1 MDTKAENKRGRMN
14 MDNIERRFIAV
25 KDLRTSEDGNIIE
38 GYPIVYEQE
47 ADLGWFR
54 EKIARGAATAA
65 LKSSDEFVLFNHDPN
80 FPLARRSNGSLEVTE
95 DDHGVKI
102 KADLSKSARGREV
115 HEMVKA
121 GLIDKMS
128 FAFSTEKESWTYAKT
143 EGHADLRIIEEF
155 RELFDY
161 SPVTYPAYKQTE
173 LQARSAKDIFES
185 REAPAGDEQPGAP
198 EENEDYLGKLDV
210 FERQIKIIIGDE
222 K

>member
-1 MDTKAENKRGRMN
+1 MKD
-14 MDNIERRFIAV
+14 IERRYTEV
-25 KDLRTSEDGNIIE
+25 KELRLLDDGNVIE
-38 GYPIVYEQE
+38 GYPIVYDQI
-47 ADLGWFR
+47 ADIGWFR
-54 EKIARGAATAA
+54 EKIARGAATNA
-65 LKSSDEFVLFNHDPN
+65 LKTSDEFVLFNHDPN

-128 FAFSTEKESWTYAKT
+128 FAFSTEKESWEYSKDKNQS
-143 EGHADLRIIEEF
+143 DLRTVEEF
-155 RELFDY
+155 RELYDY

-173 LQARSAKDIFES
+173 LQARSAQDVFDS

-198 EENEDYLGKLDV
+198 GEEDALGKLDV
-210 FERQIKIIIGDE
+210 FEREANLIIGDE

>member
-1 MDTKAENKRGRMN
+1 MKD
-14 MDNIERRFIAV
+14 IERRFTNV
-25 KDLRTSEDGNIIE
+25 KELRFLDEGNIIE

-47 ADLGWFR
+47 TDIGYFR
-54 EKIARGAATAA
+54 EKIARGAATNA
-65 LKSSDEFVLFNHDPN
+65 LKNSDEFVLFNHDPN
-80 FPLARRSNGSLEVTE
+80 FPLARRSNGTLEVTE

-128 FAFSTEKESWTYAKT
+128 FAFSTEKESWEYAQT
-143 EGHADLRIIEEF
+143 PGQSDLRTVEEF

-173 LQARSAKDIFES
+173 LQARSAEDVFES
-185 REAPAGDEQPGAP
+185 RKAPSGDEQPGAP
-198 EENEDYLGKLDV
+198 GDKDYLGILDV
-210 FERQIKIIIGDE
+210 YEREATLIIGDE

>member
-1 MDTKAENKRGRMN
+1 MKD
-14 MDNIERRFIAV
+14 IERRYTEV
-25 KDLRTSEDGNIIE
+25 KELRLLDDGNVIE
-38 GYPIVYEQE
+38 GYPIVYDQI
-47 ADLGWFR
+47 ADIGWFR
-54 EKIARGAATAA
+54 EKIARGAATNA

-80 FPLARRSNGSLEVTE
+80 FPLARRSNGTLEVTE

-128 FAFSTEKESWTYAKT
+128 FAFSTEKESWEYSKDKNQS
-143 EGHADLRIIEEF
+143 DLRTVEEF
-155 RELFDY
+155 RELYDY

-173 LQARSAKDIFES
+173 LQARSAQDVFDS

-198 EENEDYLGKLDV
+198 GEEDALGKLDV
-210 FERQIKIIIGDE
+210 FEREANLIIGDE

>member
-1 MDTKAENKRGRMN
+1 MKD
-14 MDNIERRFIAV
+14 IERRYTEV
-25 KDLRTSEDGNIIE
+25 KELRLLDDGNVIE
-38 GYPIVYEQE
+38 GYPIVYDQI
-47 ADLGWFR
+47 ADIGWFR
-54 EKIARGAATAA
+54 EKIARGAATNA
-65 LKSSDEFVLFNHDPN
+65 LKTSDEFVLFNHDPN

-128 FAFSTEKESWTYAKT
+128 FAFSTEKESWEYSKDKN
-143 EGHADLRIIEEF
+143 ESDLRTVEEF
-155 RELFDY
+155 RELYDY

-173 LQARSAKDIFES
+173 LQARSAQDVFDS

-198 EENEDYLGKLDV
+198 GEEDALGKLDV
-210 FERQIKIIIGDE
+210 FEREANLIIGDE